1 MGIFNN
7 LVNKLPFS
15 DNEDEYDDDEMDNYE
30 DEEEYDDASRG
41 GFFGGRGRKNS
52 RQQDAEE
59 EEDEYDD
66 APRRNTGRTSIKG
79 NNNGGSAAGRSSGNT
94 QLSAIRGGR
103 SSMPSSSKMQVRVIK
118 PSSFDQA
125 RQITDTLLAHRT
137 VLLNLEGLDVN
148 TAQRIVDFAS
158 GSCYALHGNF
168 MKISHFIIVITPE
181 DVDIA
186 GDIAGGGRPD
196 AVAGILGAAAQS
208 SNMGGMDG
216 GNANPYMNNTMNMNM
231 NGGY

>member
-1 MGIFNN
+1 MGIFDN

-137 VLLNLEGLDVN
+137 VLLHLEGLDVT

-186 GDIAGGGRPD
+186 GDIAGVDFLMPLPAFSAQRHR
-196 AVAGILGAAAQS
+196 AAIWAAW
-208 SNMGGMDG
+208 MAAM
-216 GNANPYMNNTMNMNM
+216 PIPT
-231 NGGY
+231 